1 MKLKLIPTSES
12 HGLYAALV
20 TIPCLGALAA
30 IIMYDYFG
38 ANFLLADAVMY
49 VSKIFGCYSTCAIL
63 YKIGTLA
70 VLRRPKAAFLRVLTT
85 VATLIGNI
93 VLGLLYLGIQAS
105 RVG

>member
-38 ANFLLADAVMY
+38 ANFPLADAVMY
-49 VSKIFGCYSTCAIL
+49 VSKIFGCYSTCVIL

-70 VLRRPKAAFLRVLTT
+70 VLRRPKAAVLRVLTT
-85 VATLIGNI
+85 IATLIGNI

>member
-38 ANFLLADAVMY
+38 ANFPLADAVMY
-49 VSKIFGCYSTCAIL
+49 ASKIFGCYSTSAIL

-70 VLRRPKAAFLRVLTT
+70 ILRKPKAAFLRVLTT

-93 VLGLLYLGIQAS
+93 ALGLLYLGIQAS